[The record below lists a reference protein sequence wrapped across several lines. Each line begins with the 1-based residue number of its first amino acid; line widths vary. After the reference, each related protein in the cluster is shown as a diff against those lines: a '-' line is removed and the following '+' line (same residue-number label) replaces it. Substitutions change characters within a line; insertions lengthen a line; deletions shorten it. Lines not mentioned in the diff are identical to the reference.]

1 MSETERTKLRQLQI
15 ESELHP
21 ETHCLRSGTWVKNAE
36 KTADELPL
44 VGNSW
49 IEYWQIFTIQDIPR
63 RCPLCGNPMSEKD
76 VDGCHI
82 QIEEGGLLKCYSK
95 KKYIIPGHHGCN
107 MKLGAEYQM
116 KFGITVVE
124 AIKK

>member
-49 IEYWQIFTIQDIPR
+49 IGRFLLYKIFQEDALFVEILCLKKMLMGVTFRLKKEDFLNVILR
-63 RCPLCGNPMSEKD
+63 RNTS
-76 VDGCHI
+76 
-82 QIEEGGLLKCYSK
+82 Y
-95 KKYIIPGHHGCN
+95 
-107 MKLGAEYQM
+107 LGIM
-116 KFGITVVE
+116 GVT
-124 AIKK
+124 